1 MGGMDRN
8 ELRDIDKVSRETLGK
23 FFYDLAKLVF
33 AGVVLVEAT
42 SIPSSSNYMFIA
54 LIMVIGLLF
63 TIVLAIVGH
72 VVLKGYKFK

>member
-1 MGGMDRN
+1 MDRN

-23 FFYDLAKLVF
+23 FFYDLAKMVF
-33 AGVVLVEAT
+33 ACVVLVEAT
-42 SIPSSSNYMFIA
+42 SIPSSSNYMYIA